1 MWKLDLWTDFRAE
14 KKRQLPS
21 VWCAPTPKAKLAFSV
36 IFAESTLPLPELGAR
51 CEKKFCCC
59 LFLIR
64 SCQCCLFGDSLTIG
78 SENAFLQKLLEYLEE
93 CSDYRS
99 LFQGA
104 VLEERRKAVV
114 AVAED
119 RPQLLSETWV
129 EEMRALISQFVLGE
143 LRRLDFEAQL
153 SAAQRRAIHEVC
165 EEQSVKLYHQSF
177 GEDNRRVLCVVSLE
191 RKRKKLIVTK
201 MSCAVER
208 SFSNVGS

>member
-1 MWKLDLWTDFRAE
+1 MWKLDLWTDFKAE

-21 VWCAPTPKAKLAFSV
+21 VWCVPTPKAKLAFSV
-36 IFAESTLPLPELGAR
+36 IFAESTLPSLELGAR
-51 CEKKFCCC
+51 CEKKIL
-59 LFLIR
+59 LFVLIC

-177 GEDNRRVLCVVSLE
+177 GEDNKRVLCVVSQE
-191 RKRKKLIVTK
+191 RKRK
-201 MSCAVER
+201 
-208 SFSNVGS
+208 N